1 MIDDEQEKS
10 DEPNN
15 NLGPDSQPLFGEN
28 GSIGEF
34 NHSSNSNVFVEET
47 EILESRVEVESDN
60 EMIIDEKNETNKD
73 ERMDDS
79 DDLIIEFNDLVDPIP
94 PTIDLNQR

>member
-1 MIDDEQEKS
+1 MINEEQEKR

-34 NHSSNSNVFVEET
+34 NHSSNAEVFVEET
-47 EILESRVEVESDN
+47 ENLENRAEVESDN
-60 EMIIDEKNETNKD
+60 EMIIDEKDETNKD
-73 ERMDDS
+73 DAMDDS
-79 DDLIIEFNDLVDPIP
+79 DDLIIEFNDLVDPIA